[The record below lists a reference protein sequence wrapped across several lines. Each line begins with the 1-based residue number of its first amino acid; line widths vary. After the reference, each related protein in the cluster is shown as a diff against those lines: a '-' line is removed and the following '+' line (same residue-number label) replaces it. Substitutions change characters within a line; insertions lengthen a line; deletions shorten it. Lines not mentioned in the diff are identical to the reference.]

1 MKKHEYKTVRREILT
16 RLSTE
21 GRITIPPYV
30 QKLYNLKK
38 GDLLELTLTGIIKN
52 DGKEDAQN
60 GDSNN
65 S

>member
-1 MKKHEYKTVRREILT
+1 MKKHTHKTVRREMLT
-16 RLSTE
+16 RLSTD
-21 GRITIPPYV
+21 GRLIIPLHV

-38 GDLLELTLTGIIKN
+38 GDLLEITLTGIIKN